1 MMHLLRKELRELMNK
16 QMLLGLLGTMVLII
30 MLGVIMTNTMSE
42 SLESSGELHVI
53 DYDDTEFTRSVIS
66 ALEEDGY
73 EVEVSKLVEKDNS
86 VLMEEKDWKEA
97 VLIRQGFTQQI
108 LEQGTAGEVS
118 SLTVLQSTT
127 SMDVMMSGSTSTDA
141 FTAKV
146 KEMLMAEKLGENME
160 FLADPVEVIPWT
172 YANYN
177 QAQVD
182 SFALVNS
189 LSLFDRL
196 MPLIL
201 FMLIVLTA
209 QTIITAVAAEKTD
222 KTLETL
228 LASPI
233 PRGHVIGAKML
244 AALIVAVIYALSYGV
259 GFLVTMLMTVSG
271 TGEGM
276 DLGQAMTDIAKLN
289 QAVETLELQIPV
301 WGWMLVILELLLTIG
316 IALMAS
322 IILGALVQDA
332 KSSQNASL
340 PILVCAMLPYI
351 LSMISDIRQMEGIT
365 QILMYAIPFT
375 HTFIATS
382 CLRFHDM
389 GLLCIGLIYQAV
401 FLALMT
407 AAALKLYR
415 SDILFIGMPKRK
427 AGKEKAN

>member
-1 MMHLLRKELRELMNK
+1 
-16 QMLLGLLGTMVLII
+16 
-30 MLGVIMTNTMSE
+30 
-42 SLESSGELHVI
+42 
-53 DYDDTEFTRSVIS
+53 
-66 ALEEDGY
+66 
-73 EVEVSKLVEKDNS
+73 
-86 VLMEEKDWKEA
+86 
-97 VLIRQGFTQQI
+97 
-108 LEQGTAGEVS
+108 
-118 SLTVLQSTT
+118 
-127 SMDVMMSGSTSTDA
+127 
-141 FTAKV
+141 
-146 KEMLMAEKLGENME
+146 
-160 FLADPVEVIPWT
+160 
-172 YANYN
+172 
-177 QAQVD
+177 
-182 SFALVNS
+182 
-189 LSLFDRL
+189 

-228 LASPI
+228 LASPV

>member
-1 MMHLLRKELRELMNK
+1 MMHLLRKELRELLNK
-16 QMLLGLLGTMVLII
+16 QMLFGVLGTMVLII
-30 MLGVIMTNTMSE
+30 MLGVIMTNTMTE
-42 SLESSGELHVI
+42 SLESSGELHII
-53 DYDDTEFTRSVIS
+53 DYDDTEFTRSIIS

-73 EVEVSKLVEKDNS
+73 EVEVSQLVEKDNYAR
-86 VLMEEKDWKEA
+86 MEENNWKEA
-97 VLIRQGFTQQI
+97 VLIQEGFTAKL
-108 LEQGTAGEVS
+108 LEEGTAGEVS
-118 SLTVLQSTT
+118 SLTMLQSTT

-146 KEMLMAEKLGENME
+146 KELLMTEKLGENME
-160 FLADPVEVIPWT
+160 FLAKPVEVIPWT
-172 YANYN
+172 YANHN
-177 QAQVD
+177 EAQVD

-228 LASPI
+228 LASPV

-259 GFLVTMLMTVSG
+259 GFLITMLMSVSG
-271 TGEGM
+271 TGENI
-276 DLGQAMTDIAKLN
+276 DLGEAMTEMAMLS
-289 QAVETLELQIPV
+289 QAVETLELQIPA
-301 WGWMLVILELLLTIG
+301 WGWVLVAAELVLTIG
-316 IALMAS
+316 IALMSA

-351 LSMISDIRQMEGIT
+351 LSMISDIRRMEGVT
-365 QILMYAIPFT
+365 QLLMYAIPFT
-375 HTFIATS
+375 HTFVATS
-382 CLRFHDM
+382 CLRFHDYT
-389 GLLCIGLIYQAV
+389 LLCGGLVYQAIFFAV
-401 FLALMT
+401 MT
-407 AAALKLYR
+407 LLALKLYQ
-415 SDILFIGMPKRK
+415 SDILFIGMPKRAK
-427 AGKEKAN
+427 KETSK

>member
-1 MMHLLRKELRELMNK
+1 MMHLLRKELSELLNK
-16 QMLLGLLGTMVLII
+16 QMLLGLLGTLVLII
-30 MLGVIMTNTMSE
+30 MMGVIMTNTMTE
-42 SLESSGELHVI
+42 SLESSGELHII

-73 EVEVSKLVEKDNS
+73 EVEVSQLVVKELYT
-86 VLMEEKDWKEA
+86 VMEENGWKEA
-97 VLIRQGFTQQI
+97 VLIRDGFTEQV
-108 LEQGTAGEVS
+108 LEQGIAGEVS
-118 SLTVLQSTT
+118 SLTMLNSTT
-127 SMDVMMSGSTSTDA
+127 SMDMMMSGSTSTDA

-146 KEMLMAEKLGENME
+146 KKMLMSEHLGEDME
-160 FLADPVEVIPWT
+160 FLAKPVEVIPWT
-172 YANYN
+172 YANHN
-177 QAQVD
+177 EAQID
-182 SFALVNS
+182 SYVLVNS

-228 LASPI
+228 LASPV
-233 PRGHVIGAKML
+233 PRSHVIGAKML
-244 AALIVAVIYALSYGV
+244 AALIVAVIYALSYGM
-259 GFLVTMLMTVSG
+259 GFLITMLMTVSG
-271 TGEGM
+271 TGEGI
-276 DLGQAMTDIAKLN
+276 DLGEAMTDMAMLN
-289 QAVETLELQIPV
+289 QAVETLELQIPA
-301 WGWMLVILELLLTIG
+301 WGWVMVIAELVLTIG
-316 IALMAS
+316 IALMSS

-351 LSMISDIRQMEGIT
+351 LSMISDIRQMEGVT

-389 GLLCIGLIYQAV
+389 GLLCGGLLYQII
-401 FLALMT
+401 FLVLMT
-407 AAALKLYR
+407 VAALKLYQ
-415 SDILFIGMPKRK
+415 SDILFIGMPKRAK
-427 AGKEKAN
+427 KETNK

>member
-30 MLGVIMTNTMSE
+30 MLGVIMTNTMTE

-73 EVEVSKLVEKDNS
+73 TVILECGKKGGITWAMSNQ
-86 VLMEEKDWKEA
+86 DWKEA
-97 VLIRQGFTQQI
+97 VVIQKGFTESV
-108 LEQGTAGEVS
+108 LEQHTAGNIDSVTA
-118 SLTVLQSTT
+118 LTSTT
-127 SMDVMMSGSTSTDA
+127 SMDILMSDAVSTNA
-141 FTAKV
+141 FTEKV
-146 KEMLMAEKLGENME
+146 QEMLMEEVVGEKIE
-160 FLADPVEVIPWT
+160 FLAKPVKVTPYT
-172 YANYN
+172 VANGKS
-177 QAQVD
+177 AQID
-182 SFALVNS
+182 SYTLVNS

-228 LASPI
+228 RASPV

-289 QAVETLELQIPV
+289 QAVETLELQIPA

>member
-1 MMHLLRKELRELMNK
+1 MMHLLRKELRELLNK
-16 QMLLGLLGTMVLII
+16 QMLLGLLGTMLLII
-30 MLGVIMTNTMSE
+30 LLGVVMTNTVSDT
-42 SLESSGELHVI
+42 LESSGELHIV
-53 DYDDTEFTRSVIS
+53 DCDDTEFTRSVIAS
-66 ALEEDGY
+66 LEEDGY
-73 EVEVSKLVEKDNS
+73 EVEVSPPVKNNYT
-86 VLMEEKDWKEA
+86 LMEENDWKEA
-97 VLIRQGFTQQI
+97 VLIRQGFTEQV
-108 LEQGTAGEVS
+108 LEQGTAGDVS
-118 SLTVLQSTT
+118 SLSMLTSTT
-127 SMDVMMSGSTSTDA
+127 SMDMMMSGSTSTDA

-146 KEMLMAEKLGENME
+146 KEMLMTEKLGENME
-160 FLADPVEVIPWT
+160 FLASPVNVTPWT

-177 QAQVD
+177 KAQID
-182 SFALVNS
+182 SYTLTNS

-228 LASPI
+228 LASPV
-233 PRGHVIGAKML
+233 PRSHVIGAKTL

-271 TGEGM
+271 TGGSI
-276 DLGQAMTDIAKLN
+276 DLGEAMTDMARLN
-289 QAVETLELQIPV
+289 QAMETLELQIPV
-301 WGWMLVILELLLTIG
+301 WGWVLVIAELLLTIG

-340 PILVCAMLPYI
+340 PILVCSMLPYI
-351 LSMISDIRQMEGIT
+351 LSMVSDIRQMEGIAR
-365 QILMYAIPFT
+365 IVMYIIPFT

-389 GLLCIGLIYQAV
+389 GLFFGGLIYQAV
-401 FLALMT
+401 FLAAMT
-407 AAALKLYR
+407 ALALKLYK
-415 SDILFIGMPKRK
+415 SDILFIGMPKK
-427 AGKEKAN
+427 VKKETNK